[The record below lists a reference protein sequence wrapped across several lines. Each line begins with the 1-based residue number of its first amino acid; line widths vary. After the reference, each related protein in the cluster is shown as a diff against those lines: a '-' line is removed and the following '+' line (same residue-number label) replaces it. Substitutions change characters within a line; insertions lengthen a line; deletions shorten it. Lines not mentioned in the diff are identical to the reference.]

1 MKRTLIAITSGAL
14 AALGAFWLI
23 GRGIT
28 GRPQAIPQS
37 QAGAYAV
44 SHTERTIHFPS
55 SADKVKISA
64 WASAADAASNRTI
77 MRVQLHI
84 QQGWHVNANPASLRF
99 LIPTTLK
106 AEAAGQPVALDFR
119 YPPGRE
125 SNITLGGRKIRVYDD
140 RTILSADLP
149 QGIVQGLASGK
160 RLTIL
165 ATVQSCSDKGVCL
178 PPARL
183 TTELAAPSGR
193 ANSPQPLPKPKEIE
207 CKTGACF
214 SLYAYPSASRL
225 SMQAHLLPA
234 HPLVFRRPLR
244 QRSMDRNARQL
255 M

>member
-23 GRGIT
+23 GRGMM
-28 GRPQAIPQS
+28 GVPRAAPHS
-37 QAGAYAV
+37 QAEG
-44 SHTERTIHFPS
+44 TLHFPS

-64 WASAADAASNRTI
+64 RASTKDAAGGGAFVE
-77 MRVQLHI
+77 VQLHI
-84 QQGWHVNANPASLRF
+84 QKGWHVNANPASLRF

-183 TTELAAPSGR
+183 TTELAAG
-193 ANSPQPLPKPKEIE
+193 
-207 CKTGACF
+207 T
-214 SLYAYPSASRL
+214 
-225 SMQAHLLPA
+225 
-234 HPLVFRRPLR
+234 
-244 QRSMDRNARQL
+244 
-255 M
+255 